1 MYLQKD
7 KSELIDGYAKNK
19 RISSLFVS
27 QFGMCCLLS
36 ILLIASAPSAIALEL
51 SDRMEMISG
60 AIAQITPMNLPNT
73 LLRQWIHS
81 HEEDQGDIWVYRTKG
96 YAFPPA
102 RGREGMEFRENGEF
116 FRYQVGPTD
125 RIVTVSGQWRM
136 KDTNV
141 IEIQLSNQPAS
152 ILMTI
157 LECNE
162 QILRIRQ
169 TQ

>member
-1 MYLQKD
+1 
-7 KSELIDGYAKNK
+7 
-19 RISSLFVS
+19 
-27 QFGMCCLLS
+27 
-36 ILLIASAPSAIALEL
+36 
-51 SDRMEMISG
+51 
-60 AIAQITPMNLPNT
+60 MNLPNA
-73 LLRQWIHS
+73 LFRQWIHS

-116 FRYQVGPTD
+116 FRYQIGPTD

-141 IEIQLSNQPAS
+141 IEIKLANQPTAIS
-152 ILMTI
+152 MTI

-162 QILRIRQ
+162 QILRIQQ